1 MWYNKGGVV
10 TEWISNRTWQTSN
23 TETGSGYRTN
33 TRNRLHWKIQAPVF
47 DWDRYIGYQK
57 SRVRSKVEYV
67 FLILKQLFRY
77 RKVCNRGIAKPNP
90 CVRSGNLRQ
99 PVHVGAIRMAHGLL
113 DLCQYSRHIFSN
125 ILYATLLDLSSH
137 SCGVI

>member
-33 TRNRLHWKIQAPVF
+33 TRNRLHWKTQAPSF
-47 DWDRYIGYQK
+47 NWDRYIEYQK

-67 FLILKQLFRY
+67 FLIIKRLFGY
-77 RKVCNRGIAKPNP
+77 RKVRYRGLKKNRTHAFILGTCANLFMLAQ
-90 CVRSGNLRQ
+90 SGW
-99 PVHVGAIRMAHGLL
+99 RMGCEVA
-113 DLCQYSRHIFSN
+113 
-125 ILYATLLDLSSH
+125 
-137 SCGVI
+137 